1 VPEETVSA
9 TSLSTFKEELDN
21 LMGPHGEYNES
32 YSLPSLLNVT
42 IELFANRIFS
52 IFLKSF
58 DFAHIKND
66 CLATSNQA

>member
-21 LMGPHGEYNES
+21 LMGPHRQYNES

-42 IELFANRIFS
+42 VELFANRIFS
-52 IFLKSF
+52 IFLTSF
-58 DFAHIKND
+58 DLAHIKND